1 MTRTGEASSYQNTMA
16 GYKEDQDGAQGSENL
31 YVTIQEAAR
40 RCGVSDKTIQRAI
53 RAGTIPARYPLPN
66 RSEIAVKDLDT
77 FMSGYVQTAT
87 TQHRA
92 QQVSGHVQVEMQ
104 QRIDALEQRVQH
116 LEQLVATV
124 LNGPSVSKRQS
135 KAKARER
142 TDGLL
147 PKHCVSL
154 LVFARHHHVAEFTVQ
169 THVEMGLLPV
179 KRGTWTDTDGMEVT
193 VALDTRG
200 RTAFYQLYRGDVT
213 HFAPCP
219 HCPHGYRDS
228 MPGHE

>member
-1 MTRTGEASSYQNTMA
+1 MTRTELAPSH
-16 GYKEDQDGAQGSENL
+16 QDTVPGHKRDHDRKQSSENL

-53 RAGTIPARYPLPN
+53 RTGTLLAQHPKKN
-66 RSEIAVKDLDT
+66 RCEIAVKDLDT
-77 FMSGYVQTAT
+77 FMPGHVQAAT
-87 TQHRA
+87 TQRRA
-92 QQVSGHVQVEMQ
+92 QQASGHVQVEMQ
-104 QRIDALEQRVQH
+104 QRIVALEQRVQH

-124 LNGPSVSKRQS
+124 LNGQSVSKQQS
-135 KAKARER
+135 KAKAREH
-142 TDGLL
+142 TTGPL

-154 LVFARHHHVAEFTVQ
+154 QTFTRHHRIAECTVQ
-169 THVEMGLLPV
+169 THMEMGLLPV

-193 VALDTRG
+193 VALDTKG
-200 RTAFYQLYRGDVT
+200 RTAFYQLYHGDMT

-228 MPGHE
+228 VSGYE